1 MNVWLITGLV
11 LLVAL
16 VPCAITCLRGKPTD
30 RLVGLEMGGIIL
42 SLELVVLAQ
51 GFARVPFYDLAVA
64 LSLLSFGG
72 GLVFARFL
80 ERWL

>member
-1 MNVWLITGLV
+1 VNVWIAAASGLSISLIPCAVVAFRGGVVDRLVAFEMASVCLSLV
-11 LLVAL
+11 LLL
-16 VPCAITCLRGKPTD
+16 
-30 RLVGLEMGGIIL
+30 
-42 SLELVVLAQ
+42 LAE
-51 GFARVPFYDLAVA
+51 GYARTIFFDLAVA